1 MRTCACAYLCAV
13 CEHVRLLMCTRVCVH
28 AVCVRVRLLMCMHV
42 CTVSV
47 CVCMRA
53 CERACVRACVRA
65 SVHVFVLATVLQM
78 CCACSVHIL
87 LLFSVVMLVS
97 ATMLRCPRS
106 CMAAS
111 LWWRSSPSTSPFL
124 RSANS
129 STGQH
134 AVLLIHA
141 CVSCSEPYSTF
152 TYLYLQ

>member
-1 MRTCACAYLCAV
+1 MKCVHEYVRVCIRAV
-13 CEHVRLLMCTRVCVH
+13 CICVHLLMCTRVCVR
-28 AVCVRVRLLMCMHV
+28 AVSVRVRLLMCMHV

-47 CVCMRA
+47 CVH
-53 CERACVRACVRA
+53 ACVRACVRA
-65 SVHVFVLATVLQM
+65 SVHVFVLATVLHM

-97 ATMLRCPRS
+97 ATMLKCPRS

-134 AVLLIHA
+134 TVLLIQA